1 MFELNVEI
9 ITQNSWMVKKKKSMK
24 NKLSNLLFGNWCKY
38 YFSYL
43 TLFMTFHFALCHEC
57 PLLSSG

>member
-9 ITQNSWMVKKKKSMK
+9 ITQNSWMVKKEERKKYEK
-24 NKLSNLLFGNWCKY
+24 QAFKPFVWCKY